1 MREEEQDLQAV
12 ENEQEP
18 PEAESTGAAE
28 AAESPQDEVARERD
42 QFRAMAQRAQADFIN
57 YKRRAE
63 EERQELVRSAAGRLI
78 LQLLPIADDFR
89 LALEHLPPEAPAAWS
104 EGVQMIL
111 RKLQGLLEAEGVKG
125 IEPSPGEPLDP
136 FEHDAV
142 FYEPADGHPPGA
154 IVRVVRPGYR
164 LNNRVLRPAQ
174 VTVAQAETEEA
185 E

>member
-1 MREEEQDLQAV
+1 MREEERDLQAA

-18 PEAESTGAAE
+18 PADSASGGAE
-28 AAESPQDEVARERD
+28 AAESPQDELARERD
-42 QFRAMAQRAQADFIN
+42 QFRTMAQRAQADFIN

-63 EERQELVRSAAGRLI
+63 EERQDLVRNAASRII
-78 LQLLPIADDFR
+78 LQLLPIVDDFR
-89 LALEHLPPEAPAAWS
+89 LALEHLPPKAPASWS
-104 EGVQMIL
+104 EGVHMIL

-142 FYEPADGHPPGA
+142 FYESADGQPPGA

-164 LNNRVLRPAQ
+164 LNDRVLRPAQ